1 MAFARILRSSALLGG
16 AQVVTLGTGFL
27 RAKLIAVL
35 IGPAGVGLVGILTSF
50 NGNLGSLVGWG
61 LGTTAV
67 RTISAADELD
77 RPAKI
82 AAVRKLGNSLTWLGL
97 LAVLLLFWPV
107 GQLTFNSSEYT
118 LELLLAG
125 LAVPFLLA
133 TSVWSSL
140 LQSNGQIKS
149 LARVQIISAFGG
161 LILGLPFIWLY
172 GVTGIAASI
181 LIAAIVPAIATWK
194 ASRNYCSS
202 SSAEADSGDIRTL
215 LQLGSAL
222 MAVSFLSQL
231 SAYIVRLMLIRS
243 HGLESAGYYHAAFVI
258 AGSLP
263 GFVFTAM
270 GTDFFPRVAAVKNE
284 AEAQDLCEKQIQAGL
299 LLALP
304 LIAGLLTLGQFCI
317 YLLYSRSFEPAIPL
331 LSWMIWGIFFR
342 LFSWPMG
349 LWLIARG
356 SSRAVVIVTAATNAS
371 ATLFPVVLL
380 PLFGITGAAIG
391 FFISCISS
399 TAIIIV
405 ASRRRSGRWVSVPTL
420 RWFALSAVALG
431 LSQFLVGWLNGPYW
445 GLIPTSILTMLC
457 AWVYYRI
464 MRRENLP
471 NS

>member
-16 AQVVTLGTGFL
+16 AQVISLGTGFI

-35 IGPAGVGLVGILTSF
+35 VGPAGVGLVGILTSF
-50 NGNLGSLVGWG
+50 NANLSSLAGWG

-77 RPAKI
+77 RPARI

-97 LAVLLLFWPV
+97 LAALLLFWPV
-107 GQLTFNSSEYT
+107 GQLTFNSSEYD
-118 LELLLAG
+118 LELFFAG
-125 LAVPFLLA
+125 LAVPCFVA

-140 LQSNGQIKS
+140 LQANGQIKS

-161 LILGLPFIWLY
+161 LILGLPFIWLF

-194 ASRNYCSS
+194 AVRNYCSS
-202 SSAEADSGDIRTL
+202 HSAQADSGDIRTL
-215 LQLGSAL
+215 LQLGAAI
-222 MAVSFLSQL
+222 MAVAFLGQL

-243 HGLESAGYYHAAFVI
+243 HGLESAGYYQAAFVI

-270 GTDFFPRVAAVKNE
+270 GTDFFPRVAAVKTE

-317 YLLYSRSFEPAIPL
+317 YLLYARSFDPAIPL
-331 LSWMIWGIFFR
+331 LPWMIWGVFFR
-342 LFSWPMG
+342 LLSWPMG
-349 LWLIARG
+349 FWLIARG
-356 SSRAVVIVTAATNAS
+356 SSLAVVIVTAATNTS
-371 ATLFPVVLL
+371 AILFPVVMLL
-380 PLFGITGAAIG
+380 LYGVTGAAIG
-391 FFISCISS
+391 FFFSCIGS
-399 TAIIIV
+399 TVIILV
-405 ASRRRSGRWVSVPTL
+405 VSRRRSGRWLSVPTL
-420 RWFALSAVALG
+420 RWFVLAAVALG
-431 LSQFLVGWLNGPYW
+431 LSQLLVARLNGPYW
-445 GLIPTSILTMLC
+445 GLIPTTIISILC
-457 AWVYYRI
+457 GWIYYHTL
-464 MRRENLP
+464 RREKSP
-471 NS
+471 Q

>member
-16 AQVVTLGTGFL
+16 AQVVTLGAGFI

-50 NGNLGSLVGWG
+50 NANLSSLAGWG

-107 GQLTFNSSEYT
+107 GQLTFNSSEYA
-118 LELLLAG
+118 LELFLAG
-125 LAVPFLLA
+125 LAVPCLLV

-149 LARVQIISAFGG
+149 LATVQIISAFGG
-161 LILGLPFIWLY
+161 LILGLPFIWLF

-181 LIAAIVPAIATWK
+181 LIAAIVPAVATWK
-194 ASRNYCSS
+194 AARNYYSG
-202 SSAEADSGDIRTL
+202 SSAEADSGDIRRL

-243 HGLESAGYYHAAFVI
+243 HGLESAGYYHAAYVI

-263 GFVFTAM
+263 AFVFTAM
-270 GTDFFPRVAAVKNE
+270 GTDFFPRVAAVKTE
-284 AEAQDLCEKQIQAGL
+284 AEAQNLCEKQIQAGL

-304 LIAGLLTLGQFCI
+304 LIAGLLTLGHFCI

-342 LFSWPMG
+342 LLSWPMG
-349 LWLIARG
+349 LWLMARG
-356 SSRAVVIVTAATNAS
+356 SSRAVVIVTAATNTS
-371 ATLFPVVLL
+371 AILFPVVLV

-391 FFISCISS
+391 FFFSCIGS
-399 TAIIIV
+399 TVIILV
-405 ASRRRSGRWVSVPTL
+405 VSRRRSGLWLSVVTL
-420 RWFALSAVALG
+420 RWFALAAVALG
-431 LSQFLVGWLNGPYW
+431 LSQFLITRLNGPYW
-445 GLIPTSILTMLC
+445 GLIPTSIVSILC
-457 AWVYYRI
+457 GWIYYRTL
-464 MRRENLP
+464 RNEKTPL
-471 NS
+471 